1 MSGIILLKYV
11 MLHYREKIS
20 SFPDVKATDLQQIY
34 EELAQSWDD
43 IVLQTGLSLYQIN
56 FTGNE
61 MEFSES
67 NPNAQDATTS
77 IERVRKQFQLVP
89 NQSPFV
95 TKTLKE
101 KILCWCFF
109 YDMSNVNSL
118 NLVYPTGDLIFQPQ
132 IIKDIFS
139 ISGKGWE
146 VFI

>member
-34 EELAQSWDD
+34 KELAQSWDD